1 MSDHARSSLS
11 VFTFNRVERIADRD
25 WVKEV
30 QEGWKP
36 IRLGDKLVIRFT
48 WHQDEVNGIRKNGH
62 VMTTAEHASRYVS
75 LHNNHNHYIQDLEP
89 FKDIDN
95 LQLMTLEGGAA
106 FGSGEH
112 PTTSMCC
119 EWLESHL
126 KAERRAGRSPSVI
139 DYGSGSGIL
148 AMAALMF
155 GADSAIGVEI
165 DPIAIMSAYR
175 NAEMNEIEMLH
186 LPVS

>member
-1 MSDHARSSLS
+1 
-11 VFTFNRVERIADRD
+11 
-25 WVKEV
+25 
-30 QEGWKP
+30 
-36 IRLGDKLVIRFT
+36 
-48 WHQDEVNGIRKNGH
+48 
-62 VMTTAEHASRYVS
+62 
-75 LHNNHNHYIQDLEP
+75 
-89 FKDIDN
+89 
-95 LQLMTLEGGAA
+95 MTLEGGAA

-126 KAERRAGRSPSVI
+126 EAEAKAGRSPSVI

-148 AMAALMF
+148 AMASLMF

-175 NAEMNEIEMLH
+175 NAEMNGIEMIH
-186 LPVS
+186 LLPMEEKAPEGE